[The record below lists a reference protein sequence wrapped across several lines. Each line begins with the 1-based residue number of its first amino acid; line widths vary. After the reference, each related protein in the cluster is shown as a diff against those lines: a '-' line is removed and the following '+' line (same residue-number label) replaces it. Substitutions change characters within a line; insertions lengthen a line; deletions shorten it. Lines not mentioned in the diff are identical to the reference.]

1 MVDTDDSRVSD
12 ETLIG
17 RIAAGDPSSFDRL
30 VRRHQAAV
38 YRFARAAVSGETG
51 GAEEILHE
59 TFRAARRAAHR
70 HRDEPSAR
78 PWLLAL
84 ARQAIGRRKAP
95 SPEADL
101 TPLRELARSAGWGSS
116 GDELFGEDG
125 RNVGWDMEAAFAAL
139 PTADREILTLCD
151 REYFTV
157 DETARVTGLADA
169 AVHTRLHRARLRLL
183 ARAGPPAGERALEAE
198 RVAAGL
204 HCGEVLADLT
214 EHLDGRLSRDRA
226 QRLDEH
232 LEECAGCRRF
242 ESEVTAVVR
251 ALRELPD
258 EALPPEVE
266 ESLIDAL
273 RTGEAAPMI
282 KSEDG

>member
-38 YRFARAAVSGETG
+38 YRFARAAVSGN
-51 GAEEILHE
+51 AEEAGEILHE
-59 TFRAARRAAHR
+59 TFRAAWRAAHR

-84 ARQAIGRRKAP
+84 ARQAIGRRNAR
-95 SPEADL
+95 SAEADL

-116 GDELFGEDG
+116 GDEPFEDSL
-125 RNVGWDMEAAFAAL
+125 DMEAAFAAL
-139 PTADREILTLCD
+139 PAADREILTLCD

-157 DETARVTGLADA
+157 DETARVTGLTDA

-183 ARAGPPAGERALEAE
+183 ARWAPPAEGALREE
-198 RVAAGL
+198 QVVAGL

-226 QRLDEH
+226 QRVDEH
-232 LEECAGCRRF
+232 LEDCLGCRLF
-242 ESEVTAVVR
+242 ESAVTAVVR
-251 ALRELPD
+251 ALRQLPD

-266 ESLIDAL
+266 EGLIDAL
-273 RTGEAAPMI
+273 RAGEAA
-282 KSEDG
+282 SQD

>member
-1 MVDTDDSRVSD
+1 MVDADDSRVSD

-30 VRRHQAAV
+30 ARRHQAAV
-38 YRFARAAVSGETG
+38 YRFARAAASG
-51 GAEEILHE
+51 GADEAGEILHE
-59 TFRAARRAAHR
+59 TFRAAWRAAHR

-84 ARQAIGRRKAP
+84 ARQAIGRRNAR

-116 GDELFGEDG
+116 GDEPFGEDG
-125 RNVGWDMEAAFAAL
+125 RNMGQNMEAAFTAL
-139 PTADREILTLCD
+139 PAADREILTLCD

-157 DETARVTGLADA
+157 DEAARVTGLADA

-183 ARAGPPAGERALEAE
+183 ARWAPPAAAGAPREEE

-226 QRLDEH
+226 QRIDEH

-242 ESEVTAVVR
+242 ESAVAAVVR
-251 ALRELPD
+251 ALRQLPD

-266 ESLIDAL
+266 ENLLDAL
-273 RTGEAAPMI
+273 RTGEAASP
-282 KSEDG
+282 D

>member
-38 YRFARAAVSGETG
+38 YRFARAATAGE
-51 GAEEILHE
+51 AEEAGKILHQ
-59 TFRAARRAAHR
+59 TFRAAWRAARR

-84 ARQAIGRRKAP
+84 ARQAIGRRNDR

-101 TPLRELARSAGWGSS
+101 TPLRELARSAGWGIS
-116 GDELFGEDG
+116 GDELFEDG
-125 RNVGWDMEAAFAAL
+125 RNIGQNMEAAFAAL
-139 PTADREILTLCD
+139 PAADREILTLCD

-157 DETARVTGLADA
+157 DEAARVTGLADA

-183 ARAGPPAGERALEAE
+183 ARWWAPPAAAGTLREEE

-226 QRLDEH
+226 ERIDEH

-242 ESEVTAVVR
+242 ESAVTAVVR
-251 ALRELPD
+251 ALRQLPD

-266 ESLIDAL
+266 ESLLDAL
-273 RTGEAAPMI
+273 RSGEAA
-282 KSEDG
+282 SQD

>member
-38 YRFARAAVSGETG
+38 YRFARAAVSGGTG
-51 GAEEILHE
+51 EAEEILHE

-84 ARQAIGRRKAP
+84 ARQAIGRRNAH
-95 SPEADL
+95 SDL

-116 GDELFGEDG
+116 GGDEPSGEDDG
-125 RNVGWDMEAAFAAL
+125 AMEAAFAAL
-139 PTADREILTLCD
+139 PAADREILTLCD

-157 DETARVTGLADA
+157 DEAARVTGLADA

-183 ARAGPPAGERALEAE
+183 ARWIPHAAERVLEEE

-214 EHLDGRLSRDRA
+214 EHLDARLSRDRA
-226 QRLDEH
+226 QRIDEH

-242 ESEVTAVVR
+242 ESAVTAVVR
-251 ALRELPD
+251 ALRQLPD

-273 RTGEAAPMI
+273 RAGEAAPMI

>member
-38 YRFARAAVSGETG
+38 YRFARAAVSG
-51 GAEEILHE
+51 GAEEAGEILHE
-59 TFRAARRAAHR
+59 TFRAAWRAAHR

-84 ARQAIGRRKAP
+84 ARQAIGRRNAR
-95 SPEADL
+95 SPEPDL

-116 GDELFGEDG
+116 GDEPFEDG
-125 RNVGWDMEAAFAAL
+125 RDMEAAFAAL
-139 PTADREILTLCD
+139 PAADREILTLCD

-157 DETARVTGLADA
+157 DEAARVTGLADA

-183 ARAGPPAGERALEAE
+183 AGWAPPAAAEALREE
-198 RVAAGL
+198 QVAAGL

-226 QRLDEH
+226 QRIDEH

-242 ESEVTAVVR
+242 EGAVAAVVR
-251 ALRELPD
+251 ALRQLPD
-258 EALPPEVE
+258 EALPTQVE
-266 ESLIDAL
+266 ESLLDAL
-273 RTGEAAPMI
+273 RPGEAA
-282 KSEDG
+282 SHD

>member
-38 YRFARAAVSGETG
+38 YRFARAATPGGTGEAG
-51 GAEEILHE
+51 EILHE
-59 TFRAARRAAHR
+59 TFRAAWRAAHR
-70 HRDEPSAR
+70 HRAEPSAR

-84 ARQAIGRRKAP
+84 ARQAIGRRNART
-95 SPEADL
+95 SEADL
-101 TPLRELARSAGWGSS
+101 TPLRELARSAGWGSA
-116 GDELFGEDG
+116 GDETFEADG
-125 RNVGWDMEAAFAAL
+125 PAMEAAFAAL
-139 PTADREILTLCD
+139 PAEDQEILTLCD

-157 DETARVTGLADA
+157 DEAARVTGLADA

-183 ARAGPPAGERALEAE
+183 ARAGPPAAERAIEEE

-214 EHLDGRLSRDRA
+214 EHLDGRLSRDRT
-226 QRLDEH
+226 QRIDEH
-232 LEECAGCRRF
+232 LEDCLGCRRF

-251 ALRELPD
+251 ALRQLPD

-273 RTGEAAPMI
+273 RPGEAA
-282 KSEDG
+282 SHD

>member
-38 YRFARAAVSGETG
+38 YRFARAAVSG
-51 GAEEILHE
+51 GAEEAGEILHE
-59 TFRAARRAAHR
+59 TFRAAWRAAHR
-70 HRDEPSAR
+70 YRDEPSAR

-84 ARQAIGRRKAP
+84 ARQAIGRRNAR
-95 SPEADL
+95 SPEPDL

-116 GDELFGEDG
+116 GDEPFEDSL
-125 RNVGWDMEAAFAAL
+125 DMEAAFAAL
-139 PTADREILTLCD
+139 PAADREILTLCD

-157 DETARVTGLADA
+157 DETARVTGLTDA

-183 ARAGPPAGERALEAE
+183 ARWAPPAEGALREE
-198 RVAAGL
+198 QVAAGL

-226 QRLDEH
+226 QRIDEH
-232 LEECAGCRRF
+232 LEDCLGCRLF
-242 ESEVTAVVR
+242 ESAVTAVVR
-251 ALRELPD
+251 ALRQLPD

-266 ESLIDAL
+266 ESLLDAL
-273 RTGEAAPMI
+273 RPGEAA
-282 KSEDG
+282 SHD

>member
-1 MVDTDDSRVSD
+1 MVDADDSRVSD

-38 YRFARAAVSGETG
+38 YRFARAAATEE
-51 GAEEILHE
+51 AEEILHE
-59 TFRAARRAAHR
+59 TFRAAWRAAHR

-84 ARQAIGRRKAP
+84 ARQAIGRRGSR

-116 GDELFGEDG
+116 AEGEHSGEDG
-125 RNVGWDMEAAFAAL
+125 RDVEAAFAAL
-139 PTADREILTLCD
+139 PAADREILTLCD

-157 DETARVTGLADA
+157 DEAARVTGLADA

-183 ARAGPPAGERALEAE
+183 ARGGPPASEESREEE

-226 QRLDEH
+226 QRIDEH

-242 ESEVTAVVR
+242 EGAVTAVVR

-258 EALPPEVE
+258 EALPLEVE
-266 ESLIDAL
+266 ERLLDAL
-273 RTGEAAPMI
+273 RSG
-282 KSEDG
+282 DG

>member
-30 VRRHQAAV
+30 VRRHQGAV
-38 YRFARAAVSGETG
+38 YRFARAATPGDAGEAG
-51 GAEEILHE
+51 EVLHE
-59 TFRAARRAAHR
+59 AFRAAWRAARRN
-70 HRDEPSAR
+70 RDEPSAR

-84 ARQAIGRRKAP
+84 ARQAIGRRNAR
-95 SPEADL
+95 SAEADL

-116 GDELFGEDG
+116 GEDG
-125 RNVGWDMEAAFAAL
+125 SPGEYGQAVEAAFVAL
-139 PTADREILTLCD
+139 PAEDREILTLCD

-157 DETARVTGLADA
+157 DEAARVTGLADA

-183 ARAGPPAGERALEAE
+183 ARVVPSVSEPALREAE

-204 HCGEVLADLT
+204 HCGEVLAELT

-226 QRLDEH
+226 RRIDEH

-242 ESEVTAVVR
+242 EGEVTAVVR
-251 ALRELPD
+251 ALRQLPD

-266 ESLIDAL
+266 ETLVAAL
-273 RTGEAAPMI
+273 RAGESPSMI
-282 KSEDG
+282 KSADD

>member
-38 YRFARAAVSGETG
+38 YRFARAAVSGGAGGAG

-59 TFRAARRAAHR
+59 TFRASRRAAHR

-84 ARQAIGRRKAP
+84 ARQAIGRRDAR

-101 TPLRELARSAGWGSS
+101 TPLRELARSAGWGRS
-116 GDELFGEDG
+116 GDELSGEDSQ
-125 RNVGWDMEAAFAAL
+125 RAMEAAFAAL
-139 PTADREILTLCD
+139 PAADREILTLCD

-157 DETARVTGLADA
+157 DEAARVTGLADA

-183 ARAGPPAGERALEAE
+183 ARWAPPDVERALEEE

-204 HCGEVLADLT
+204 HCGEVIADLT
-214 EHLDGRLSRDRA
+214 EHLDARLSRDRA
-226 QRLDEH
+226 QRIDEH
-232 LEECAGCRRF
+232 LEDCLGCRRF
-242 ESEVTAVVR
+242 EGAVTAVVR
-251 ALRELPD
+251 ALRQLPD

-266 ESLIDAL
+266 ESLLDAL
-273 RTGEAAPMI
+273 RTGEAAPVI
-282 KSEDG
+282 E

>member
-38 YRFARAAVSGETG
+38 YRFARAATPGEAG
-51 GAEEILHE
+51 EAEEILHE
-59 TFRAARRAAHR
+59 AFRAAWRAARRS
-70 HRDEPSAR
+70 RDEPSAR

-84 ARQAIGRRKAP
+84 ARQAIGRRNAP
-95 SPEADL
+95 FPEADL

-116 GDELFGEDG
+116 GDELCEEYGQA
-125 RNVGWDMEAAFAAL
+125 VEAAFAAL
-139 PTADREILTLCD
+139 PAADREILTLCD

-157 DETARVTGLADA
+157 DEAARVTGLADA

-183 ARAGPPAGERALEAE
+183 ARVVPPASEGALRGDE

-226 QRLDEH
+226 QRIDEH

-258 EALPPEVE
+258 AALPPEVE
-266 ESLIDAL
+266 EGLLDAL
-273 RTGEAAPMI
+273 RTGEAAPR
-282 KSEDG
+282 G

>member
-38 YRFARAAVSGETG
+38 YRFACAAASGEPG
-51 GAEEILHE
+51 EILHE
-59 TFRAARRAAHR
+59 TFRAAWRAAHR

-84 ARQAIGRRKAP
+84 ARQAIGRRNAR

-116 GDELFGEDG
+116 RDELLGQ
-125 RNVGWDMEAAFAAL
+125 NMEAAFAAL
-139 PTADREILTLCD
+139 PAEDREILTLCD

-157 DETARVTGLADA
+157 DEAARVTGLADA

-183 ARAGPPAGERALEAE
+183 ARWAPPAAERALEEE

-204 HCGEVLADLT
+204 HCGEVVAELT

-226 QRLDEH
+226 QRIDEH

-251 ALRELPD
+251 ALRQLPD
-258 EALPPEVE
+258 ETLPPEVE
-266 ESLIDAL
+266 EGLIDAL
-273 RTGEAAPMI
+273 RTGEAA
-282 KSEDG
+282 SHD

>member
-38 YRFARAAVSGETG
+38 YRFARAAVSG
-51 GAEEILHE
+51 GAEEAGEILQE
-59 TFRAARRAAHR
+59 TFRAVWRAAHR

-84 ARQAIGRRKAP
+84 ARQAIGRRNAR
-95 SPEADL
+95 STEADL

-116 GDELFGEDG
+116 GDELVGEDG
-125 RNVGWDMEAAFAAL
+125 RNMGRNMGQNMEAAFAAL
-139 PTADREILTLCD
+139 PAADREILTLCD

-183 ARAGPPAGERALEAE
+183 ARWAPPAAARAHAEE

-214 EHLDGRLSRDRA
+214 EHLDGRLSRDRG

-232 LEECAGCRRF
+232 LEECAGCRHF
-242 ESEVTAVVR
+242 ESAVTAGVR
-251 ALRELPD
+251 ALRQLPD
-258 EALPPEVE
+258 EALPSEVE
-266 ESLIDAL
+266 ESLLA
-273 RTGEAAPMI
+273 MI
-282 KSEDG
+282 KSADG

>member
-38 YRFARAAVSGETG
+38 YRFARAAVSG
-51 GAEEILHE
+51 GAEEAGEILHE
-59 TFRAARRAAHR
+59 TFRSAWRAAHR

-84 ARQAIGRRKAP
+84 ARQAIGRRNAH
-95 SPEADL
+95 SDL

-116 GDELFGEDG
+116 GDEPSGENG
-125 RNVGWDMEAAFAAL
+125 PGMEAAFAVL
-139 PTADREILTLCD
+139 PAADREILTLCD

-157 DETARVTGLADA
+157 DEAARVTGLADA

-183 ARAGPPAGERALEAE
+183 AGWAPPAATGALQEE
-198 RVAAGL
+198 EPVAAGL

-226 QRLDEH
+226 QRIDEH
-232 LEECAGCRRF
+232 LEECGGCRSF
-242 ESEVTAVVR
+242 ESAVTAVVR
-251 ALRELPD
+251 ALRQLPD
-258 EALPPEVE
+258 ETLPPAVE
-266 ESLIDAL
+266 ESLLDAL
-273 RTGEAAPMI
+273 RSGEAA
-282 KSEDG
+282 SQD

>member
-38 YRFARAAVSGETG
+38 YRFARAAVSGGARE
-51 GAEEILHE
+51 AEEILQE
-59 TFRAARRAAHR
+59 TFRAAWRAAHR

-84 ARQAIGRRKAP
+84 ARQVIGRRNAR

-116 GDELFGEDG
+116 GGDEQFGEDDG
-125 RNVGWDMEAAFAAL
+125 AMEAAFAAL
-139 PTADREILTLCD
+139 PAADREILTLCD

-157 DETARVTGLADA
+157 DEAARVTGLADA

-183 ARAGPPAGERALEAE
+183 AGWAPPAAERALEEE

-226 QRLDEH
+226 QRIDEH

-251 ALRELPD
+251 ALRQLPD

-266 ESLIDAL
+266 EGLIDAL
-273 RTGEAAPMI
+273 RTGEAA
-282 KSEDG
+282 SQD